1 MANLT
6 PPATAPPVQNG
17 RAAFLALLAALA
29 GVLALLFAKSF
40 LPEHVHFAND
50 GPLGAAE
57 SAAGR
62 MPAAMSGVWM
72 DLNWVGNEGV
82 ASAPS
87 LSNLLSVVLSPVA
100 YAKVIVPL
108 SLLLLGC
115 AAWVFFR
122 QCGFAP
128 WVCTVGGLAAALNGD
143 RFSVAA
149 WGLSIWVLGT
159 AAVFLALAALMAAA
173 RRRALIFTLLA
184 GFATGF
190 AVMEG
195 FDTGAISSLVIA
207 AFAICL
213 IWVTGQG
220 SPGSLIAQS
229 LGRVAVVAVCAGFI
243 ATYTLGTLI
252 STQIKGVVGMTQDK
266 ETRDRRYVEATIW
279 SLPKIEALRVLIP
292 GLFGYRMDTPVGGA
306 YWGTVGQNPN
316 IEQIK
321 EAAAKGDP
329 QAKAALANPT
339 LHRHSG
345 SGEYGGVVVVLLAA
359 FALVQACR
367 KQGAFTDTERKLV
380 WFWAGIA
387 LLSLLFAFG
396 KYAPFYK
403 LFYSLPYASTIRNPV
418 KFMHPFHLA
427 LLVLFGYG
435 LHALAKQFVKPGAAS
450 GSKLTEHVGNWWNTV
465 TGFER
470 HWTMA
475 TFGLAALGMLGLLL
489 YGSARKELE
498 KHLVSVAF
506 SEDMAKAIASH
517 SIGEVGY
524 FVLFLAL
531 SAGVVAVALSGYWS
545 GTRARWAGVTLGLLL
560 IVDLARANTPWIIYW
575 NYHEKYATNPIIE
588 LLKQSPYERRV
599 EILPLP
605 TSFLFGLL
613 RQTQGD
619 ELATQLCNQFQTMQQ
634 LYGAE
639 WTQHLFLYN
648 NIQSLDITQDPR
660 PAADNEAYRAALM
673 RRGDTLARLWEL
685 TNTRFLIAVN
695 HPGFIKPVTAMLD
708 PGQQR
713 FRVHTAFDLVPKPGI
728 KDPTRLDQLT
738 VATNGPGQFALIEFT
753 GALPRAKLFTNW
765 LINTNDAEVLRLLTN
780 ATFNPHQTV
789 IISEP
794 LSAATNSP
802 GTNTGEVKFLSYAP
816 QRIRLEA
823 NAVAASVLLL
833 NDKHSPN
840 WKVSVDG
847 QPAALL
853 RCNFLMRGVQVP
865 AGKHAIEFRYEPPIT
880 GLYVTLAAMTLALF
894 LLGIVLF
901 TRHADGAPP
910 LAKSPPPAK

>member
-6 PPATAPPVQNG
+6 PPAAVPPVQNG

-40 LPEHVHFAND
+40 LPEYVHFAND

-62 MPAAMSGVWM
+62 MPAAMSGVWL

-87 LSNLLSVVLSPVA
+87 LSNLLCVVLSPVA

-159 AAVFLALAALMAAA
+159 AAVFLALAALLAAT
-173 RRRALIFTLLA
+173 RRRALVFTMLA

-190 AVMEG
+190 GVMEG
-195 FDTGAISSLVIA
+195 FDTGAIFSLVIA

-213 IWVTGQG
+213 VWTAGQG
-220 SPGSLIAQS
+220 SPGSLIAQGV
-229 LGRVAVVAVCAGFI
+229 GRVALVAVCAGFI

-252 STQIKGVVGMTQDK
+252 STQVKGVADMGQDK
-266 ETRDRRYVEATIW
+266 ESRDRRYVGATIW

-292 GLFGYRMDTPVGGA
+292 GLFGYRMDTPDGGA
-306 YWGTVGQNPN
+306 YWGAVGQNPN
-316 IEQIK
+316 IEPIK

-329 QAKAALANPT
+329 QAKAALANPA

-345 SGEYGGVVVVLLAA
+345 SGEYGGVLVVLLAA

-418 KFMHPFHLA
+418 KFMHPFHLT
-427 LLVLFGYG
+427 LVILCGYG
-435 LHALAKQFVKPGAAS
+435 LHALAKQFVKPVAA
-450 GSKLTEHVGNWWNTV
+450 GESKLTEHVGNWWNSV
-465 TGFER
+465 SGFER
-470 HWTMA
+470 HWTLA

-506 SEDMAKAIASH
+506 SEDMAKGIASH

-524 FVLFLAL
+524 FVFFLAL
-531 SAGVVAVALSGYWS
+531 SAGAVAVAMSGYWS

-560 IVDLARANTPWIIYW
+560 VVDLARANTPWIIYW
-575 NYHEKYATNPIIE
+575 NYPEKYASNPLIE
-588 LLKQSPYERRV
+588 LLKQTPHEGRV
-599 EILPLP
+599 QSLPMQLGQQ
-605 TSFLFGLL
+605 FGV
-613 RQTQGD
+613 
-619 ELATQLCNQFQTMQQ
+619 FQQ
-634 LYGAE
+634 LYGTE

-648 NIQSLDITQDPR
+648 NIQCLDVTQDPR
-660 PAADNEAYRAALM
+660 PSVENEAYRAALT
-673 RRGDTLARLWEL
+673 RRASTITRLWEL
-685 TNTRFLIAVN
+685 TNTRHIFGVNDSNLITSIA
-695 HPGFIKPVTAMLD
+695 AQLD
-708 PGQQR
+708 PGQNR
-713 FRVHTAFDLVPKPGI
+713 FRIHVPFDLVPKPGI
-728 KDPTRLDQLT
+728 KDPTRLDQVT

-753 GALPRAKLFTNW
+753 GALPRAKLFTHW
-765 LINTNDAEVLRLLTN
+765 VVNTNETEVLSRLTN
-780 ATFNPHQTV
+780 ATFNPHETV
-789 IISEP
+789 LVSTP
-794 LSAATNSP
+794 LSAATNTP
-802 GTNTGEVKFLSYAP
+802 GTNVGEVKFLTYAP
-816 QRIRLEA
+816 KRIRLAA
-823 NAVAASVLLL
+823 NAVAPSVLLL

-847 QPAALL
+847 QPATLL
-853 RCNFLMRGVQVP
+853 RCNYLMRGVQVP
-865 AGKHAIEFRYEPPIT
+865 TGKHEIEFRYEPSVT
-880 GLYVTLAAMTLALF
+880 GLYVTLAAMALALF
-894 LLGIVLF
+894 LLGLVLF